1 MGEQCD
7 ADPVSLTTPAAPAL
21 ADWENYLREF
31 PMQGSNSPIT
41 PPIPVP
47 ANPVLYRF
55 WRGVIRLWFAFT
67 FRKIRILHEERL
79 KGPEPALLVVSHPE
93 SFLDALILVA
103 GLERRVRCLIP
114 AGLVH
119 GLFHSLLA
127 RGLGMISFLPEN
139 RPLALERCCA
149 LLAEKAAV
157 VTFVEP
163 GPAYSAEGSGLA
175 AAAASIAVEAERR
188 HSGGLGLRLF
198 PVYLFVPVGHTHT
211 RELLIDID
219 QPEIAQ
225 DGISRAEGSERD
237 QVKEV
242 AQRLETRCQ
251 ENSFRLQPAALAE
264 FLGDLEQAL
273 RDELKQELSSHPSG
287 KQKLEG
293 FELSRFVVQW
303 AEQMNYLHPGLLV
316 SLRESLAAW
325 RETCR
330 RGALHRLEVEGAG
343 AWLERPL
350 GWGVVLLETV
360 AGFALAFYGLL
371 NHLVA
376 LVVLYWAG
384 LLKKESGRDKTTAWL
399 ERGLVVLG
407 SYIVEVFLVARFWGR
422 RAAGY
427 YLPTLPLSGLYL
439 WRYAWL
445 LRHQVRIA
453 FLSFTL
459 SVEAAGTARLRKE
472 FLNEINQALSFYAE
486 MLDLPH

>member
-1 MGEQCD
+1 MEGSIS
-7 ADPVSLTTPAAPAL
+7 PVA
-21 ADWENYLREF
+21 
-31 PMQGSNSPIT
+31 
-41 PPIPVP
+41 PPIPAP

-55 WRGVIRLWFAFT
+55 WRGLIRLWFAFT

-103 GLERRVRCLIP
+103 GLECQVRCLIP
-114 AGLVH
+114 AGLVR

-139 RPLALERCCA
+139 RPLALERCSA
-149 LLAEKAAV
+149 LLAETAAV

-163 GPAYSAEGSGLA
+163 GPAHSAGASGLA
-175 AAAASIAVEAERR
+175 AAAASISVEAERR

-198 PVYLFVPVGHTHT
+198 PTYLFVPVGRTHT

-219 QPEIAQ
+219 QPEIAR
-225 DGISRAEGSERD
+225 DYISRAEGSGEL
-237 QVKEV
+237 
-242 AQRLETRCQ
+242 AQRLESRCQ
-251 ENSFRLQPAALAE
+251 GNSFRLQPAALAE

-273 RDELKQELSSHPSG
+273 RDELKQDLSSHPPG

-325 RETCR
+325 HETCR
-330 RGALHRLEVEGAG
+330 RDALHRLEVEGAS
-343 AWLERPL
+343 AWLDRPL
-350 GWGVVLLETV
+350 GRGGVLLETV
-360 AGFALAFYGLL
+360 VGFALAFYGLL
-371 NHLVA
+371 NHFVA
-376 LVVLYWAG
+376 LAILYWAG

-399 ERGLVVLG
+399 ERGLIVLG

-422 RAAGY
+422 RVAGY

-439 WRYAWL
+439 WRYAGL
-445 LRHQVRIA
+445 LRHQARIA
-453 FLSFTL
+453 FISFTL
-459 SVEAAGTARLRKE
+459 SVEAVGTARLRKE
-472 FLNEINQALSFYAE
+472 FLHEINQALNLYAE

>member
-1 MGEQCD
+1 ME
-7 ADPVSLTTPAAPAL
+7 
-21 ADWENYLREF
+21 
-31 PMQGSNSPIT
+31 GSNSPIA
-41 PPIPVP
+41 PPIPAP
-47 ANPVLYRF
+47 SNPLFYRLL
-55 WRGVIRLWFAFT
+55 RGVIRLWFAFT

-103 GLERRVRCLIP
+103 GLERQVRCLIP
-114 AGLVH
+114 AGLVQ

-139 RPLALERCCA
+139 RQSALEGCCA

-157 VTFVEP
+157 ATFVEP
-163 GPAYSAEGSGLA
+163 GPAHSAEWSGLA
-175 AAAASIAVEAERR
+175 TAAASIAVEAERR
-188 HSGGLGLRLF
+188 NSGGLRLQLF
-198 PVYLFVPVGHTHT
+198 PVHLFMPVGHTHT

-219 QPEIAQ
+219 KPEIAQ
-225 DGISRAEGSERD
+225 DCISRAEGNGLDRVREL
-237 QVKEV
+237 
-242 AQRLETRCQ
+242 ALRLESRCQ
-251 ENSFRLQPAALAE
+251 ENSFRLQPGALAE
-264 FLGDLEQAL
+264 FLDELEQAL
-273 RDELKQELSSHPSG
+273 RDELKQERSSNPSG

-330 RGALHRLEVEGAG
+330 RGALHRFEVEGAG
-343 AWLERPL
+343 AWLEKPL
-350 GWGVVLLETV
+350 GWAGVLLETV
-360 AGFALAFYGLL
+360 VGFALAFYGLL

-376 LVVLYWAG
+376 LAILFWAG
-384 LLKKESGRDKTTAWL
+384 LLKKETDRDKTTAWA

-439 WRYAWL
+439 WRYAGL
-445 LRHQVRIA
+445 LRHQARIA
-453 FLSFTL
+453 FLPFTL

-472 FLNEINQALSFYAE
+472 FLHEINQALNLYAE

>member
-1 MGEQCD
+1 ME
-7 ADPVSLTTPAAPAL
+7 
-21 ADWENYLREF
+21 
-31 PMQGSNSPIT
+31 GSNSPVA

-55 WRGVIRLWFAFT
+55 WRGLIRLWFAFT
-67 FRKIRILHEERL
+67 FCKIRILHEERL

-114 AGLVH
+114 AGLVR

-127 RGLGMISFLPEN
+127 RGLGMISFLSEN

-163 GPAYSAEGSGLA
+163 GPAQSAGVSGLA

-198 PVYLFVPVGHTHT
+198 PVHLFVPVGHTHT

-225 DGISRAEGSERD
+225 DYISRAESSGEL
-237 QVKEV
+237 
-242 AQRLETRCQ
+242 AQRLESRCQ

-325 RETCR
+325 HATCR
-330 RGALHRLEVEGAG
+330 RGALHRLEVEGAS
-343 AWLERPL
+343 AWLDRPL
-350 GWGVVLLETV
+350 GRGGVLLETV
-360 AGFALAFYGLL
+360 VGFALAFYGLL
-371 NHLVA
+371 NHFVA
-376 LVVLYWAG
+376 LAILYWAG

-399 ERGLVVLG
+399 ERGLIVLG
-407 SYIVEVFLVARFWGR
+407 SYIVEVILVARFWGR

-439 WRYAWL
+439 WRYAGL
-445 LRHQVRIA
+445 LRNQARIA

-459 SVEAAGTARLRKE
+459 SVEATGTARLREE
-472 FLNEINQALSFYAE
+472 FLHEINQALNFYAE

>member
-1 MGEQCD
+1 ME
-7 ADPVSLTTPAAPAL
+7 
-21 ADWENYLREF
+21 
-31 PMQGSNSPIT
+31 GSNSPIA

-47 ANPVLYRF
+47 ANPVFYRL
-55 WRGVIRLWFAFT
+55 WRGVIRLWFALT
-67 FRKIRILHEERL
+67 FRKLRILHEERL
-79 KGPEPALLVVSHPE
+79 KGPAPALLLVSHPE
-93 SFLDALILVA
+93 SFLDALLLVA

-114 AGLVH
+114 ARLVR
-119 GLFHSLLA
+119 GPFHSLLA

-139 RPLALERCCA
+139 RPLAFEKCCA
-149 LLAEKAAV
+149 LLAGKAAL
-157 VTFVEP
+157 VTFVAP
-163 GPAYSAEGSGLA
+163 GPAHSGEGHGLA
-175 AAAASIAVEAERR
+175 AAAASIAMEAERR
-188 HSGGLGLRLF
+188 NSGSLGLRLF

-225 DGISRAEGSERD
+225 DYISRTEGSGEL
-237 QVKEV
+237 
-242 AQRLETRCQ
+242 AQRLESRCQ

-264 FLGDLEQAL
+264 FRGDLEQAL
-273 RDELKQELSSHPSG
+273 RDELERELSTHPSG

-330 RGALHRLEVEGAG
+330 QGALHRLEVEGAG
-343 AWLERPL
+343 AWLDRPL
-350 GWGVVLLETV
+350 GRSGVLLETMV
-360 AGFALAFYGLL
+360 GFALAFYGLL
-371 NHLVA
+371 NHLVTLA
-376 LVVLYWAG
+376 ILYWAG
-384 LLKKESGRDKTTAWL
+384 LFKKESGRDKTTAWL

-407 SYIVEVFLVARFWGR
+407 SYIVEVFLVAHFWGR

-439 WRYAWL
+439 WRYAGL
-445 LRHQVRIA
+445 LRHQARIA

-459 SVEAAGTARLRKE
+459 PVEAAGSARLRKE
-472 FLNEINQALSFYAE
+472 FLHEINQALNLYAE

>member
-1 MGEQCD
+1 ME
-7 ADPVSLTTPAAPAL
+7 
-21 ADWENYLREF
+21 
-31 PMQGSNSPIT
+31 GSNSPIA
-41 PPIPVP
+41 PPIPAP
-47 ANPVLYRF
+47 ANPVFYRL
-55 WRGVIRLWFAFT
+55 WRGLIRLWFAFT

-93 SFLDALILVA
+93 CFLDALILVA

-114 AGLVH
+114 ARLVG
-119 GLFHSLLA
+119 GLFRSLLA

-149 LLAEKAAV
+149 LLAEKAVLA
-157 VTFVEP
+157 TFVEP
-163 GPAYSAEGSGLA
+163 GPAHSGEWSGLA
-175 AAAASIAVEAERR
+175 TAAAAIAVEAERR
-188 HSGGLGLRLF
+188 NSGDLGLRLF
-198 PVYLFVPVGHTHT
+198 PVHLFMPVGHTHT

-225 DGISRAEGSERD
+225 DYISRVEGGGQDR
-237 QVKEV
+237 VKEL
-242 AQRLETRCQ
+242 AQRLESRCQ

-273 RDELKQELSSHPSG
+273 RDELQQELNSHPSG

-343 AWLERPL
+343 AWLGSPL
-350 GWGVVLLETV
+350 GRGGVLLETV
-360 AGFALAFYGLL
+360 VGFALAFYGLL
-371 NHLVA
+371 NHLVPLA
-376 LVVLYWAG
+376 ILYWAG

-439 WRYAWL
+439 WRYAGL
-445 LRHQVRIA
+445 LRHQARIA

-459 SVEAAGTARLRKE
+459 HVEVAGTARLRKE
-472 FLNEINQALSFYAE
+472 FLHEINQALSLYAE
-486 MLDLPH
+486 TLDLPH

>member
-1 MGEQCD
+1 ME
-7 ADPVSLTTPAAPAL
+7 
-21 ADWENYLREF
+21 
-31 PMQGSNSPIT
+31 GSNSPIA

-47 ANPVLYRF
+47 ANPVFYRL
-55 WRGVIRLWFAFT
+55 WRGVIRLWFALT

-79 KGPEPALLVVSHPE
+79 KGPAPALLLVSHPE

-103 GLERRVRCLIP
+103 GLKRRVRCLIP
-114 AGLVH
+114 AGLLR
-119 GLFHSLLA
+119 GPFHSVLA

-139 RPLALERCCA
+139 RPLAYERCYA
-149 LLAEKAAV
+149 LLADKADL

-163 GPAYSAEGSGLA
+163 GPAPSGEGRGLA
-175 AAAASIAVEAERR
+175 AAAASIAAEAERR
-188 HSGGLGLRLF
+188 HSGSLGLRLF

-219 QPEIAQ
+219 QPEIEQ
-225 DGISRAEGSERD
+225 EYISRAEGSGELVR
-237 QVKEV
+237 
-242 AQRLETRCQ
+242 RLESRCQ

-273 RDELKQELSSHPSG
+273 RDELEQELSSQPSG

-330 RGALHRLEVEGAG
+330 RNALRRLEVEGAG
-343 AWLERPL
+343 TWLHRPL
-350 GWGVVLLETV
+350 GRGGVLLETV
-360 AGFALAFYGLL
+360 VGFALACYGLL

-376 LVVLYWAG
+376 LAILYWAG
-384 LLKKESGRDKTTAWL
+384 LLKKENGRDKTTAWL
-399 ERGLVVLG
+399 ERSLIVLG
-407 SYIVEVFLVARFWGR
+407 SYAVEVLLVARFWGR

-439 WRYAWL
+439 WRYSGL
-445 LRHQVRIA
+445 LRHQARIA

-459 SVEAAGTARLRKE
+459 PVKAAGSARLRKE
-472 FLNEINQALSFYAE
+472 FLREINQALDLYAD